1 MNICILQFLL
11 RGALNI
17 PFIQNIGQAF
27 SLILEMMHIF
37 LYKLDLHK
45 SGFLWKL
52 GFLKNDFNRH
62 LFFSSYFMQNILK
75 FYWPFLRQSGFY
87 KELKY
92 LHPLV

>member
-62 LFFSSYFMQNILK
+62 LFSLPISCKIYQNFIDLFCANLLFTK
-75 FYWPFLRQSGFY
+75 NWNIYI
-87 KELKY
+87 
-92 LHPLV
+92 H